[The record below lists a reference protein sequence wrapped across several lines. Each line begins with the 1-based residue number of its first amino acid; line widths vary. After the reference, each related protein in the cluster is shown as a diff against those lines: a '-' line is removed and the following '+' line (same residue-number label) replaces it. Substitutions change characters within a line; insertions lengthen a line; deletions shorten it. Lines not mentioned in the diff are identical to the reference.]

1 MSQASDLLAAYL
13 EAELAIL
20 KGQTVTLGD
29 RTVGMA
35 DLSEVRAER
44 RDLERR
50 VAAEERAAAG
60 DSGARH
66 QVADFSR

>member
-35 DLSEVRAER
+35 NLAEVRAER

-50 VAAEERAAAG
+50 VAAEVRSDAG
-60 DSGARH
+60 DSSARY

>member
-1 MSQASDLLAAYL
+1 MSQASELLAAYL
-13 EAELAIL
+13 AAELAIL

-29 RTVGMA
+29 KTVGMA
-35 DLSEVRAER
+35 NLAEVRAER

-50 VAAEERAAAG
+50 VAAETRAVAG
-60 DSGARH
+60 DAGARH

>member
-13 EAELAIL
+13 AAELAIL

-29 RTVGMA
+29 KTVGMA
-35 DLSEVRAER
+35 NLAEVRAER

-50 VAAEERAAAG
+50 VAAEERSASG

-66 QVADFSR
+66 QLADFSR